1 MNVNS
6 SFIDTLKHA
15 LVSREPNTLVFND
28 AVLSPAAVLIPI
40 FYKEGRHYL
49 LLTKRTEAMEYHK
62 GQICFPG
69 GAQNTPEESP
79 VDTALRETFEEIGVK
94 PENVQVLGQL
104 DRMSTLTSNF
114 LVTPFVGFIDYPHD
128 FTINRDE
135 IDELVEIPLDILA
148 NKQHYHE
155 EEYDVGGEKKRGI
168 VYEYNNK
175 VIWGATARMIKQL
188 AGIVYADINEGGRL
202 L

>member
-1 MNVNS
+1 MN
-6 SFIDTLKHA
+6 IDSTLIKRLKCA
-15 LVSREPNTLVFND
+15 LAAREQATTIFTD
-28 AVLSPAAVLIPI
+28 ADLTPASVLIPI
-40 FYKEGRHYL
+40 FHKGGEYYL
-49 LLTKRTEAMEYHK
+49 LLTKRTDTLVYHK

-69 GAQNTPEESP
+69 GAQHISDKSP

-94 PENVQVLGQL
+94 PDNVQVLGQL

-128 FTINRDE
+128 FNINRDE
-135 IDELVEIPLDILA
+135 IDELVEIPLNILA
-148 NKQHYHE
+148 DKQHYHE
-155 EEYDVGGEKKRGI
+155 EEYNVGGEKKRGI

-188 AGIVYADINEGGRL
+188 ADIVYADINEGGSL